1 MHFKAIAKG
10 NTMKNLILPIIAI
23 SSLVSAI
30 AVLNPSSASA
40 GEIRDREVNQQER
53 IYQGVRQG
61 EISQQ
66 EYKKLELREAKIA
79 AERRAFLRDGD
90 LSRKEAA
97 RLTYAQNRVSRTI
110 YRDRHD

>member
-61 EISQQ
+61 EISQK
-66 EYKKLELREAKIA
+66 EYRNLETREAKI
-79 AERRAFLRDGD
+79 ETQRRVYLRDGN
-90 LSRKEAA
+90 LSHKEAV
-97 RLTYAQNRVSRTI
+97 RLNNEQNRVSKVI